1 MKSLVRPYGLV
12 AEVGKSSVTGT
23 DAGSPYTCHARCAR
37 IGAEV
42 GCGQWVA
49 TAAWR
54 GTHRAHA
61 DKQGGIVRAACGL
74 RSSQEGADF
83 PQVCLRRPQTSMW
96 PEQTVWG
103 LSCAA
108 RAKHVEVS
116 RACVA
121 QCARRSDRALAY
133 GPCVHVHIEDT

>member
-1 MKSLVRPYGLV
+1 MEGLAKVGDGLV

-54 GTHRAHA
+54 GTHR
-61 DKQGGIVRAACGL
+61 G
-74 RSSQEGADF
+74 
-83 PQVCLRRPQTSMW
+83 RRR
-96 PEQTVWG
+96 EDDVLAVVLG
-103 LSCAA
+103 H
-108 RAKHVEVS
+108 HVEQV
-116 RACVA
+116 
-121 QCARRSDRALAY
+121 DRARDVVLV
-133 GPCVHVHIEDT
+133 VHERLGD